1 MRELVGLADR
11 REEFARLGVH
21 VFGLAIDEPGDLT
34 ELQERLGEAVTL
46 LADPSGQA
54 VSGFDMI
61 DPDPFPDR
69 VQARAGT
76 FWIDRDGRLRFRW
89 LTDSY
94 RERPKPEEI
103 LAKIRSGL

>member
-1 MRELVGLADR
+1 MGLADHK
-11 REEFARLGVH
+11 EEFARLGVR
-21 VFGLAIDEPGDLT
+21 VFALAVDEPADLA
-34 ELQERLGEAVTL
+34 ELQERLGDAVTL

-54 VSGFDMI
+54 VAAFDML

-94 RERPKPEEI
+94 RKRPGAEEI

>member
-1 MRELVGLADR
+1 M
-11 REEFARLGVH
+11 
-21 VFGLAIDEPGDLT
+21 AIDEPEDLA
-34 ELQERLGEAVTL
+34 ELQKELGEAVTL
-46 LADPSGQA
+46 LADPDGQA
-54 VSGFDMI
+54 VSAFDMI

-76 FWIDRDGRLRFRW
+76 FWIDRDGKLRHRW

-94 RERPKPEEI
+94 RERPDPEEI